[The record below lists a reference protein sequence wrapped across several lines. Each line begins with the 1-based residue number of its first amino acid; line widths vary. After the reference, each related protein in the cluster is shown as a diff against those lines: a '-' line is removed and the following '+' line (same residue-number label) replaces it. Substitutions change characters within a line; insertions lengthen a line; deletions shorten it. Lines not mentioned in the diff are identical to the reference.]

1 MTKKEQDKQR
11 VLNGGRGGG
20 QAYRRLFEYYE
31 NKVANLKKENEEL
44 RSQLNG
50 YTKYKEHIIKLEALI
65 EKLKC
70 CENCYYHRFWG
81 NDLGCKLDFDT
92 EFECL
97 KTKSKW
103 RLWEE

>member
-1 MTKKEQDKQR
+1 MTKEEQNR
-11 VLNGGRGGG
+11 LCALNGGRGSG
-20 QAYRRLFEYYE
+20 QTYRRLIEYYE
-31 NKVANLKKENEEL
+31 NKVANLENKNAE
-44 RSQLNG
+44 
-50 YTKYKEHIIKLEALI
+50 LEALI

-81 NDLGCKLDFDT
+81 NDLGCNLDVDT